1 MTWPHQRPHVVVAL
15 ALPGVVAFDLATA
28 AQVFGFRDEA
38 AHYSFTVCG
47 LRPGPVPTSTGFA
60 IDAAAGLDAV
70 ATADTVIV
78 PGFYPP
84 VEPDAAVCE
93 ALRSAHERGAR
104 LASVCLGAFA
114 LAAAGLL
121 DGRRA
126 TTHWRE
132 ADEFRRR
139 YPSVWLDPDVLFVDG
154 GSILTGAGQSG
165 SVDFYI
171 HVVRSTSGQASP
183 MRWPAAWSWPPTG
196 QATMPKTRVGMRAT
210 TTPTTSPG
218 PSNGRS
224 SGCTSRCR

>member
-1 MTWPHQRPHVVVAL
+1 MVVAL

-84 VEPDAAVCE
+84 VEPDAAVRE

-139 YPSVWLDPDVLFVDG
+139 YPSGPHRRAMR
-154 GSILTGAGQSG
+154 AGYRRQSAPA
-165 SVDFYI
+165 
-171 HVVRSTSGQASP
+171 HVVRTGHDTH
-183 MRWPAAWSWPPTG
+183 RVPPYPPPYPG
-196 QATMPKTRVGMRAT
+196 RAPGT
-210 TTPTTSPG
+210 TALMA
-218 PSNGRS
+218 RL
-224 SGCTSRCR
+224 